1 LPYTISKYYKFRAFK
16 MTKILFINPN
26 TMYLGQKLTVFP
38 PMGIL
43 YISSMLLKAGYDVK
57 VVDADTD
64 NLSFSDIQGVVSE
77 YRPKIIGITMNTLQ
91 SRAAFETAEQL
102 KKLND
107 LKIVVGGPH
116 PSALKG
122 EILKRCEAIDAV
134 VFGEGEMTF
143 LELAKAIEEDRG
155 LDTVKGVC
163 FREDDE
169 IRTNEPREPI
179 ADLDQLPFPALH
191 LLNPIR
197 RYPGAYP
204 VGGRPSIQMM
214 ASRGCPFQCIFCSN
228 PVWEKRIRL
237 RSPESI
243 LSEVKWLRENFKV
256 REVFFQDDTFNI
268 DREWFEA
275 ICIGLIEMK
284 LSEKIVFKSPFRAN
298 ERLVDL
304 DLLKLAKKA
313 GFWMIFYGVESGN
326 QTVLDIIKK
335 NLRLE
340 ELVRAFRLTRK
351 AGIKTYASFMVGN
364 PGENRATVQDT
375 INFAKKID
383 PDYYGFAIAMP
394 YPGSEFYRIAKES
407 GWLKEDVDDYNRNKY
422 ILNTP
427 NFGPGEVEELVR
439 YAYESLEGYRNSGM
453 YKLRKNFSGASSLPV
468 QCNDYFP
475 ALEPPEVDML
485 DEEIIMG
492 ENDWDVLGP
501 GWYAVENWPPRIR
514 WTGKLA
520 TAYLK
525 GGKGAGQLCVRA
537 MTGCE
542 GLKLRVSAGNTK
554 AEAELKS
561 SQWTVLRLS
570 LNDQKRDP
578 RIKVEIEVNRT
589 YVPDEIIKN
598 GDMRSLGVAVQRIW
612 LESTQTNHE

>member
-1 LPYTISKYYKFRAFK
+1 
-16 MTKILFINPN
+16 MTNILFINPN
-26 TMYLGQKLTVFP
+26 TQYIGRRLTVFP

-43 YISSMLLKAGYDVK
+43 YISSMLIKSGYDVR

-91 SRAAFETAEQL
+91 SRAAFEIAEKL
-102 KKLND
+102 KKLNE

-134 VFGEGEMTF
+134 VFGEGEKTF
-143 LELAKAIEEDRG
+143 LELTKAIEDDRG
-155 LDTVKGVC
+155 LETVQGVC
-163 FREDDE
+163 FREDNE
-169 IRTNEPREPI
+169 IRTNDAREPI
-179 ADLDQLPFPALH
+179 SNLDELPFPALH
-191 LLNPIR
+191 LLNPIH

-204 VGGRPSIQMM
+204 VGARPTIQVM
-214 ASRGCPFQCIFCSN
+214 ASRGCPFQCTFCSN
-228 PVWEKRIRL
+228 PVWEKKIRL

-268 DREWFEA
+268 DREWFKA
-275 ICIGLIEMK
+275 ICNGLIETGLNK
-284 LSEKIVFKSPFRAN
+284 KIIFKSPFRAN
-298 ERLVDL
+298 ERLVDS

-326 QTVLDIIKK
+326 QKVLDTIKK

-340 ELVRAFRLTRK
+340 ELERAFRLTKK

-364 PGENRATVQDT
+364 PGDNRDTVQDT

-394 YPGSEFYRIAKES
+394 YPGSEFYLIAKES
-407 GWLKEDVDDYNRNKY
+407 GWLKEDVNNYDINNY

-439 YAYESLEGYRNSGM
+439 HAYESLEGYRNSWM
-453 YKLRKNFSGASSLPV
+453 HNLRKNSSGTLSLPV
-468 QCNDYFP
+468 QCLDYYP
-475 ALEPPEVDML
+475 ALEPPEEDML
-485 DEEIIMG
+485 DKGIVMG

-501 GWYAVENWPPRIR
+501 GWYAVENWPPKIR
-514 WTGKLA
+514 WSGKLA

-525 GGKGAGQLCVRA
+525 RGKETGQLCVRA

-542 GLKLRVSAGNTK
+542 GLKLMISAGNTK
-554 AEAELKS
+554 AETELKS
-561 SQWTVLRLS
+561 SQWAVLRLS
-570 LNDQKRDP
+570 LDDQKIDSC
-578 RIKVEIEVNRT
+578 IKVEIEVDKTWIPN
-589 YVPDEIIKN
+589 DSIKN
-598 GDMRSLGVAVQRIW
+598 GDTRSLGVAVQRIW
-612 LESTQTNHE
+612 LEHDA